1 MANTILVLH
10 RKLMSA
16 SILAILLGISASLAQ
31 AQTCAETVERA
42 FASLAENCGELDRDS
57 VCYGYPSASIEFAD
71 GPQTIDFNHAGAR
84 AAAAQLA
91 HLNTGAL
98 DLNHNLWGTAVL
110 HLSANLP
117 QTYDGPGV
125 IVLLAGHAAVTN
137 GVPPSAAMEIQAPV
151 STATLE
157 AATLFKHPG
166 VIPEPVA
173 EVEADDLLLVDAY
186 EDTGEWLRVVD
197 DGVITWVESD
207 KVARL
212 QAMDSLPRLG
222 LGATFAWQALSL
234 STGTDYPEC
243 AEAEP
248 WIAIQ
253 TPDDIGVSLNVNGVD
268 IHLASMV
275 TIQQVHRNALSL
287 TVHRGEVTTIYGQTV
302 RQSESIIG
310 ILAQTDEREASV
322 LEWSGA
328 LRGSDA
334 EFERGQR
341 AQTALN
347 ALARTNGWAELEA
360 YNYLPEIVHIVQPGE
375 SLYGLTARYE
385 ANVAEIIAANG
396 GDDSLRLLVGMELI
410 IPRPGSGFAW
420 RGAAASSSG

>member
-1 MANTILVLH
+1 MAKPGRAFH
-10 RKLMSA
+10 RNLSA
-16 SILAILLGISASLAQ
+16 TLFLAVWLGTATLLSQ

-42 FASLAENCGELDRDS
+42 FASLADHCGDLERDS
-57 VCYGYPSASIEFAD
+57 ICYGYPPASIEFAD
-71 GPQTIDFNHAGAR
+71 EQQSTDFNEAGAR
-84 AAAAQLA
+84 ASALMLANAQ
-91 HLNTGAL
+91 TGAL
-98 DLNHNLWGTAVL
+98 DLEANHWGAAVL

-117 QTYDGPGV
+117 RTYDGPGV
-125 IVLLAGHAAVTN
+125 LVLLAGDAVVSN
-137 GVPPSAAMEIQAPV
+137 EVAPANAMEIQAPV
-151 STATLE
+151 STAALE

-166 VIPEPVA
+166 VIPEPV
-173 EVEADDLLLVDAY
+173 VDIEADDLLLVDAF
-186 EDTGEWLRVVD
+186 EDTGEWLRVVNE
-197 DGVITWVESD
+197 GAIRWVEAD

-212 QAMDSLPRLG
+212 QAMEGLPRLG
-222 LGATFAWQALSL
+222 LGAPFAWQALSL

-253 TPDDIGVSLNVNGVD
+253 TPAEMGVSLSINGVD
-268 IHLASMV
+268 IHLASLV

-287 TVHRGEVTTIYGQTV
+287 TVHRGEATTIFGQTV

-310 ILAQTDEREASV
+310 ILGQTDVREATV

-328 LRGSDA
+328 LRGSEA
-334 EFERGQR
+334 EFARGRR

-347 ALARTNGWAELEA
+347 SLARANGWAELEA
-360 YNYLPEIVHIVQPGE
+360 YHYLPEIVHVVQPGE

-396 GDDSLRLLVGMELI
+396 GSDSLRLLIGMELI

-420 RGAAASSSG
+420 RDAAASSG